1 MKIAISVQQFDRMLN
16 KSLFESKEL
25 SDETSDEEIKEQDA
39 AASTGTASSGG
50 GEGYPEVGK
59 WESGVTRGPGNQ
71 IAVTK
76 WSDIV
81 GSTLKRGK
89 GNPLK

>member
-1 MKIAISVQQFDRMLN
+1 MRLIISEKQIKKIL
-16 KSLFESKEL
+16 SKTL
-25 SDETSDEEIKEQDA
+25 SDLDEQNSDTSTQ
-39 AASTGTASSGG
+39 STSQSAKPPT
-50 GEGYPEVGK
+50 K

-71 IAVTK
+71 IGLTK

-89 GNPLK
+89 GNTLY